1 MAQTLMRI
9 SNVLLVLAL
18 LCIAAT
24 VIVSFKFKIR
34 DVIAELTGKS
44 ARKSI
49 EQLRED
55 NKKSGIKRFRVLDR
69 TGTDQVSVIK
79 PETGAAVAP
88 TEPLPGETL
97 QKVKNMRASTEPL
110 ESEKHDSYR
119 ETTAMGDGSDYL
131 ETSYMEQDDYQETGL
146 MQDASK
152 IAGAGNKDYDETSIL
167 EETLQ
172 DPSIAENE
180 EKGNTVPLN
189 KELKILQDIVLIH
202 TNEEIR

>member
-1 MAQTLMRI
+1 MAQTLMTI

-24 VIVSFKFKIR
+24 AFVFFKFRIR

-55 NKKSGIKRFRVLDR
+55 NKKSGVKRFRVLDR

-79 PETGAAVAP
+79 PETGGASSP

-97 QKVKNMRASTEPL
+97 QKVKNTRRSTEPL
-110 ESEKHDSYR
+110 ESETHDSYR
-119 ETTAMGDGSDYL
+119 ETTAMADDTDYL
-131 ETSYMEQDDYQETGL
+131 ETSYIEQNDYQETGL
-146 MQDASK
+146 MREDPGSQ
-152 IAGAGNKDYDETSIL
+152 GNGGKQYGETSVL
-167 EETLQ
+167 EETLR
-172 DPSIAENE
+172 DPSVKDERE
-180 EKGNTVPLN
+180 EGNTIPLGSG
-189 KELKILQDIVLIH
+189 LQILQDIVLIH
-202 TNEEIR
+202 TKEEIR